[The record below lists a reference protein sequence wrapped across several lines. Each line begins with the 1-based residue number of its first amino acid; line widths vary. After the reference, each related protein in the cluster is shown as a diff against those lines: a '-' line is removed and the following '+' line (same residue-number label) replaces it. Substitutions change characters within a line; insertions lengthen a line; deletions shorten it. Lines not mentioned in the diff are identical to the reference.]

1 MKAITKYLA
10 GFLLAI
16 GLFVISVN
24 GNSQE
29 PKPDKKAKKE
39 AKRAESEANFR
50 VLDSLLYIGQYV
62 LEANFLQNKYGDRV
76 SVSSNLNFIRVDG
89 PRGVLQTGSDM
100 RFGSNGVGGV
110 TAEGNIGNYRITR
123 NLKNLSCTVTFDI
136 ITNIGSFNIYM
147 IVSSDNNARATI
159 SGTTSGKLTWDGH
172 LATLNNSRV
181 FKGSN
186 TI

>member
-1 MKAITKYLA
+1 MKTITRYLA
-10 GFLLAI
+10 GLLLVS
-16 GLFVISVN
+16 GLLGFYVN
-24 GNSQE
+24 SNAQD

-50 VLDSLLYIGQYV
+50 VLDSLLYMGQYV

-76 SVSSNLNFIRVDG
+76 SVSSNLNFIRVEG
-89 PRGVLQTGSDM
+89 PKGVLQTGSDM

-110 TAEGNIGNYRITR
+110 TAEGTIGNYKISR

-136 ITNIGSFNIYM
+136 VTNIGSFNIYM
-147 IVSSDNNARATI
+147 VVSSDNNARATI

-172 LATLNNSRV
+172 LATLSNSRV